1 MAEKNKQVKFK
12 IGDRVVELKSGDKG
26 TIVRFGA
33 DEHIV
38 QVRWDGGSQQ
48 MMEVTELEKEG
59 KGET

>member
-1 MAEKNKQVKFK
+1 MAEKNEQVRFK

-48 MMEVTELEKEG
+48 MIDVTELKREEKG
-59 KGET
+59 